1 MTSEVQDPK
10 ILYLYVSLS
19 TGTFAN
25 SSATSRIETILKI
38 NKIPFKAIDVATDD
52 RARSIW
58 GRRRRP
64 DQKLPALV
72 KDGAVLGD
80 LAEVEEWN
88 EFGELKQKLGIAT
101 AAGPALSQKATTSTV
116 DTKPA
121 VKQAIPSSSTTTSP
135 TSSTAAPSSS
145 AAAPSSS
152 TAALA
157 AEAAAAANKK
167 KEEAKK

>member
-10 ILYLYVSLS
+10 VLYLYLSLS

-25 SSATSRIETILKI
+25 SSATSRMETILKS
-38 NKIPFKAIDVATDD
+38 NKIPFKAIDVPTDD

-58 GRRRRP
+58 GRRKGP
-64 DQKLPALV
+64 NQKLPALV
-72 KDGAVLGD
+72 RDGLVIGD

-88 EFGELKQKLGIAT
+88 ECGELKQRLGVAT
-101 AAGPALSQKATTSTV
+101 GAAPALSQKATTSTV
-116 DTKPA
+116 DTKPTVTSPSA
-121 VKQAIPSSSTTTSP
+121 STPAAGPSSSTT
-135 TSSTAAPSSS
+135 
-145 AAAPSSS
+145 AAA
-152 TAALA
+152 AIA